1 MCWAISSKPLAPH
14 FLPRSPQFE
23 EIDFWARRENCQ
35 APPFSLVLFTSNQTH
50 LPPPPQKKKFSPI
63 FSHFCSFLLISPP
76 TKYTLKKMLHNH

>member
-35 APPFSLVLFTSNQTH
+35 APPFSLVLFNSNQTH
-50 LPPPPQKKKFSPI
+50 LPPPPPQKKNLSYFL
-63 FSHFCSFLLISPP
+63 SFLFFPSYFTPNQIHP
-76 TKYTLKKMLHNH
+76 KKNAS